1 MLILEEITSTRMA
14 EVLVKKNSSLAFQG
28 FYEFILPIV
37 ETHANVAAS
46 LAERKRCNHLI
57 GFYRNINS
65 KIDDN
70 DCDGYRTLDSNL
82 DQGEVQGGGSHR
94 SERYKTTNEEL
105 GTCKCKVTTGQ
116 GSNHPAHVAS
126 RCEEDVRCEL
136 CKGEY
141 LNAERGAKEI

>member
-1 MLILEEITSTRMA
+1 MA

-82 DQGEVQGGGSHR
+82 DQGEVQGEGSHR

-105 GTCKCKVTTGQ
+105 GTW
-116 GSNHPAHVAS
+116 S
-126 RCEEDVRCEL
+126 L
-136 CKGEY
+136 CFRKWEPKGVI
-141 LNAERGAKEI
+141 LAVSGHLSKPSP